1 LSVSLSTNILKS
13 PKKRALAAA
22 ERDAQICK
30 LRALGQPLEAIA
42 DRLGISERTVRR
54 VVTRRLEDLKT
65 AARYDTEQIRA
76 NHLLEL
82 EMLRNRLAGL
92 LASNTPGDRLGA
104 ARTWLNLQQREATL
118 LGLDAPARIELA
130 AQQEAATA
138 LLAHL
143 EALLEPELMERVID
157 AVSQL

>member
-1 LSVSLSTNILKS
+1 MSGSASSNLLKS
-13 PKKRALAAA
+13 PKKRGLAAA
-22 ERDAQICK
+22 DRDAQICR

-54 VVTRRLEDLKT
+54 VVTRRLEDLKA
-65 AARYDTEQIRA
+65 AARYDTEKIRS

-82 EMLRNRLAGL
+82 EMLRSRLAGL
-92 LASNTPGDRLGA
+92 LASHTPGDRLGA

-143 EALLEPELMERVID
+143 ETLLEPELMERVID
-157 AVSQL
+157 AVSQI